1 MKIKAKNPRLIKSM
15 KLNVPIDGIIE
26 IDENGVAEVSSKCGQ
41 MLIEGTNDWKEFGE
55 KKVSNEE
62 ETNAGAGEK
71 DENADI
77 SDEEVIEGI
86 KQMSLDD
93 CVALAK
99 QSGYPEK
106 EWEKFAKNEKAAEK
120 LMRQYLIKKFS
131 K

>member
-41 MLIEGTNDWKEFGE
+41 MLIEGTNDWEKFGE
-55 KKVSNEE
+55 KKVSDEG

>member
-41 MLIEGTNDWKEFGE
+41 MLIEGTNDWEKFGE

-62 ETNAGAGEK
+62 ETNAEAGEK

-86 KQMSLDD
+86 KQMSLDE

>member
-41 MLIEGTNDWKEFGE
+41 MLIEGTNDWEKFGE

-62 ETNAGAGEK
+62 ETNAEAEEK

-86 KQMSLDD
+86 KQMSLDE

>member
-41 MLIEGTNDWKEFGE
+41 MLIEGTNDWEKFGE
-55 KKVSNEE
+55 KKVSDEV
-62 ETNAGAGEK
+62 ETNAEAEEK

-86 KQMSLDD
+86 KKMSLDE